1 LKLPTDNDFVG
12 EPGKDD
18 ELVELQR
25 MVRDNEA
32 ALKRAKNMISE
43 LKRHLSGKEAPSR
56 PARRTR
62 KKRSAEKTS

>member
-1 LKLPTDNDFVG
+1 VG
-12 EPGKDD
+12 EPANND

-43 LKRHLSGKEAPSR
+43 LKRHLSKEAPT
-56 PARRTR
+56 PARPGSRSR
-62 KKRSAEKTS
+62 KKKK